1 MMELYHTND
10 DFKTYIDKLCAKHK
24 LSLEQAL
31 ATRMAASYAEYL
43 LGREKVNDENR
54 SDRC

>member
-43 LGREKVNDENR
+43 LGREKGKDENR
-54 SDRC
+54 PDRC

>member
-1 MMELYHTND
+1 MMELYQTND

-43 LGREKVNDENR
+43 LGRDKDKDNR
-54 SDRC
+54 KE